1 MCEKC
6 SLLNPWTLLE
16 GGRISLHQTV
26 FQPTPWTVVSC
37 IYWSSTSLLTH
48 ICKMTKKGQIGI
60 FAEEKV
66 WQRCTT
72 TTTHQ
77 YVNVREMLVGMLLQ
91 SCHYWLH
98 PCSNLAWTIGQN
110 HSINWTV
117 VDCCS
122 QFLCSIVAA
131 RWTHDCFFF
140 FFFFCYSAFSGPPS
154 PPTLWFTNSE
164 AEAMCNQNLFL
175 GVMHAPFLI
184 QKSNLTFWK

>member
-1 MCEKC
+1 M
-6 SLLNPWTLLE
+6 LITE

-26 FQPTPWTVVSC
+26 FQPTPWTVVSS
-37 IYWSSTSLLTH
+37 IYWSSTLQLTH
-48 ICKMTKKGQIGI
+48 ICKMTQKGQIGI
-60 FAEEKV
+60 FAEAKV
-66 WQRCTT
+66 WQPCTT

-77 YVNVREMLVGMLLQ
+77 YANVREMLVGVLPQ

-110 HSINWTV
+110 HNINWTV

-140 FFFFCYSAFSGPPS
+140 FFFFFCYSAFSGPLS
-154 PPTLWFTNSE
+154 PPTLWFINSE
-164 AEAMCNQNLFL
+164 AEAMCNQILFL

>member
-26 FQPTPWTVVSC
+26 FQPTPWTVVSS

-48 ICKMTKKGQIGI
+48 ICKMT
-60 FAEEKV
+60 
-66 WQRCTT
+66 QRSNQHFCRRQSLTAMHNNNT
-72 TTTHQ
+72 PICECQRNACWCAAAKLPLMASPMQQSRLDHWSESQ
-77 YVNVREMLVGMLLQ
+77 YQ
-91 SCHYWLH
+91 
-98 PCSNLAWTIGQN
+98 Q
-110 HSINWTV
+110 
-117 VDCCS
+117 DCCWLL

-140 FFFFCYSAFSGPPS
+140 FFFCYSDFSGPPS

-164 AEAMCNQNLFL
+164 AEAMCNQTLFL